1 MGFSRR
7 AALSAAIVMVCGGWS
22 VVALAGDVETGHQ
35 LARQWC
41 AGCHLIGPDEKTS
54 STDTAPPFAEI
65 AKDQAETEER
75 LKGWLSQSHPAM
87 PDLMLSREQND
98 DLVSYLLSLRGG

>member
-22 VVALAGDVETGHQ
+22 AMALAGDVETGHQ

-41 AGCHLIGPDEKTS
+41 AGCHLIGPGEKTS
-54 STDTAPPFAEI
+54 SADTAPPFTEI
-65 AKDQAETEER
+65 AKDPAETEER
-75 LKGWLSQSHPAM
+75 LKGWLNQPHPAM

-98 DLVSYLLSLRGG
+98 DLVTYLLSLRAD